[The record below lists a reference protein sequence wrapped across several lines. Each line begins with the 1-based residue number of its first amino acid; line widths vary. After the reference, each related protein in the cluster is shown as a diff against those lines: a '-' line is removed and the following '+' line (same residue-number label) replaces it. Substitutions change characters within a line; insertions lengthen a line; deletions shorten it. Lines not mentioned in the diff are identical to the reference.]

1 MHYLEK
7 IFNLDEKVIIVT
19 GGSRGIGYILA
30 RDLAFAGATVIG
42 LGRTKNINY
51 DFSKNASYS
60 VCDLS
65 NYSAFES
72 LIKTVYDKYGCI
84 DGLVNVAGISI
95 ENINFKDNLKN
106 FNETIQF
113 NLTSIYSA
121 CNCVYSFM
129 KESGGGSI
137 INITSIG
144 ASMSFPNNPGYQ
156 SSKAGLRMLSKSLA
170 LDYSAEN
177 IRVNNISPG
186 YIKTEMTKKSFEDK
200 KLNAN
205 RVARMIIPRWGE
217 PEDLSGAAIYL
228 LSDASSYVTGID
240 LVVDGGWTAKG
251 L

>member
-7 IFNLDEKVIIVT
+7 IFNLDNKVIIIT
-19 GGSRGIGYILA
+19 GGSRGIGYTLA
-30 RDLAFAGATVIG
+30 RDLALAGATVVG
-42 LGRTKNINY
+42 MGRTKNINY
-51 DFSKNASYS
+51 DFSKNASYYECDISNHS
-60 VCDLS
+60 V
-65 NYSAFES
+65 FES
-72 LIKTVYDKYGCI
+72 LIKNIYNEYGSI

-95 ENINFKDNLKN
+95 ENKNSKNNIKN
-106 FNETIQF
+106 FNETLQL
-113 NLTSIYSA
+113 NLTSLYSA
-121 CNCVYSFM
+121 CNSVYSLM

-137 INITSIG
+137 VNVTSIG
-144 ASMSFPNNPGYQ
+144 ASLSFPNNPGYQ

-170 LDYSAEN
+170 LDYSAYN

-200 KLNAN
+200 ELNSK

-240 LVVDGGWTAKG
+240 LVVDGGWMAKG